1 MTSGDTERP
10 DSLVVNWIGYLKPI
24 KLLLGTIMASVF
36 AVILVIKVVLVLTFS
51 SSD

>member
-1 MTSGDTERP
+1 MSSGDTERP
-10 DSLVVNWIGYLKPI
+10 DSLVVNWIGHLKPI

-36 AVILVIKVVLVLTFS
+36 AVILVIKVVLVLTFF